1 MNALEACTSAGRP
14 LLANHLP
21 PQDQVSHCFSVGLI
35 MEIFFFSPV
44 MFILY
49 MITCTED
56 LKLFYLHRGNTFK
69 MKFSLFFNKRLSI

>member
-1 MNALEACTSAGRP
+1 
-14 LLANHLP
+14 
-21 PQDQVSHCFSVGLI
+21 

-49 MITCTED
+49 MITCTEE

-69 MKFSLFFNKRLSI
+69 MHFFFSLFFFIQKTEYLKYFQGSVKGI